1 MSKVRFLLSTGITRF
16 HRYYEP
22 LRSPRQ
28 PSLALA
34 RCRLVPIFRFHCWG
48 FPCSV
53 CLPIHACRRHY
64 PDRPNGPKSLVFFR
78 QLRPSPCFGRVGI
91 CIDCFEA
98 CSAFTHVTTCM
109 FTEPLN
115 GPLHRRLQ
123 RLRYL
128 HRRFDCYQV
137 ERSSSWVG
145 LSPTEKHRLITAHQN
160 SSLVQAQFVPCIGA
174 RNESTAK
181 RLTDAFRASN
191 WSKVRSLYRNDSPDD
206 SCWCSGPGWWLST
219 N

>member
-34 RCRLVPIFRFHCWG
+34 RCRLVPIFRFYCWG

-64 PDRPNGPKSLVFFR
+64 HDRPNGPKSLVIFR

-91 CIDCFEA
+91 CIDCCLLSVYSRYNLHVHRA
-98 CSAFTHVTTCM
+98 AKRPFTPKAPTTSL
-109 FTEPLN
+109 P
-115 GPLHRRLQ
+115 P
-123 RLRYL
+123 
-128 HRRFDCYQV
+128 
-137 ERSSSWVG
+137 
-145 LSPTEKHRLITAHQN
+145 
-160 SSLVQAQFVPCIGA
+160 SSLRLLPGGAIQFLGGSIPH
-174 RNESTAK
+174 
-181 RLTDAFRASN
+181 
-191 WSKVRSLYRNDSPDD
+191 
-206 SCWCSGPGWWLST
+206 
-219 N
+219 

>member
-128 HRRFDCYQV
+128 HRRFDYYQV

-145 LSPTEKHRLITAHQN
+145 LSPTEKHRLVTAHQN
-160 SSLVQAQFVPCIGA
+160 SSLGRVPLPGVAQVPRRPERPSI
-174 RNESTAK
+174 RPVFLRRKT
-181 RLTDAFRASN
+181 
-191 WSKVRSLYRNDSPDD
+191 WSMSLLFSLPFPY
-206 SCWCSGPGWWLST
+206 LSKSYPRFLLSK
-219 N
+219 